1 MVVYNVTVKIDNAV
15 KDEWLQ
21 WMRQV
26 HVPEVMAT
34 ACFLSYRINRVVS
47 MEDNDGETYAFQYLC
62 QDMATLHRYHIH
74 HAPVLQKA
82 HTDRYK
88 DKFVAFRTVLEVI
101 EEGQGKTPQ
110 QN

>member
-34 ACFLSYRINRVVS
+34 GCFLSYRINRVVS
-47 MEDNDGETYAFQYLC
+47 MDDTDGETYAFQYLC
-62 QDMATLHRYHIH
+62 QSMATLHQYHIH
-74 HAPVLQKA
+74 HAPALQKA
-82 HTDRYK
+82 HADRYK
-88 DKFVAFRTVLEVI
+88 DQYVAFRTVLEVI